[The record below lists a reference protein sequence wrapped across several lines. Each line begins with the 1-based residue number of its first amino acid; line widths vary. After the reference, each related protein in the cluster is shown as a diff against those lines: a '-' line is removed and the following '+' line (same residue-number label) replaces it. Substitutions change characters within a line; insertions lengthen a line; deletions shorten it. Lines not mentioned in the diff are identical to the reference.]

1 MNLTEKDYLNHLIE
15 QIDFLQNSCE
25 RFDKGVVSEGKRI
38 AVGIRTLVHDTKNSV
53 SLLTHLDVKNKLYY
67 FNTAIPETK
76 FGLTGIRTTTEGG
89 GKTIYVAPLDKL
101 SDKRKEQPLI
111 TFNKWWTEMK
121 VISDGNNKFS
131 RKDLIMNVA
140 NKDGGAH
147 IDSKLNK
154 SYSKLTRENSLNVF
168 HQDNANQLTSV
179 KGVELASIRQ
189 IAFELIRTLSRK
201 YPKYFSNLA

>member
-67 FNTAIPETK
+67 FNTAIPETQ
-76 FGLTGIRTTTEGG
+76 FGLTGVRTTTEGG
-89 GKTIYVAPLDKL
+89 GKTEYVAPLDKL
-101 SDKRKEQPLI
+101 SEKRKEQPLI
-111 TFNKWWTEMK
+111 TFNNWWTEMK

-154 SYSKLTRENSLNVF
+154 SYTKLTRENSLNVF
-168 HQDNANQLTSV
+168 HQDNSNQLTSV

-189 IAFELIRTLSRK
+189 IAFELIKTLSKK
-201 YPKYFSNLA
+201 YPEYFSN